1 MAIEETSTNQSTSS
15 DPKEPIKEEI
25 SNSENNGLIKI
36 DTGKL
41 QLPTQ
46 LIEEQEEKDTS
57 FWQIEPAILVIFT
70 LALAFIGFITML
82 ISRMPAK
89 Q

>member
-1 MAIEETSTNQSTSS
+1 MAIEETSTNQSTNS
-15 DPKEPIKEEI
+15 DSKQSNKEET
-25 SNSENNGLIKI
+25 SDSENNGLIKI

-46 LIEEQEEKDTS
+46 IIEEQEEKDTS
-57 FWQIEPAILVIFT
+57 FWQIDPAILVIFT
-70 LALAFIGFITML
+70 LALAFIGFITIL